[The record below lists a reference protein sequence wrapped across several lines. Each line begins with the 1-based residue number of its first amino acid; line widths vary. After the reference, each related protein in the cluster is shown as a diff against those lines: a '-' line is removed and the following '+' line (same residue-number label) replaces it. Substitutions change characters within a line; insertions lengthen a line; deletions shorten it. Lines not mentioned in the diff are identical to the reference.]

1 MRWIRRRSKAR
12 GLTYHLGFQP
22 EGWPRLR
29 LGTVWKAA
37 KSWRY
42 HWDIGGDW
50 GGGIMNS
57 LSSAKSKLQKHW
69 TPEALRRARK
79 AR

>member
-1 MRWIRRRSKAR
+1 M
-12 GLTYHLGFQP
+12 
-22 EGWPRLR
+22 R

-50 GGGIMNS
+50 GGGDANS
-57 LSSAKSKLQKHW
+57 LRSAKAQLQKHW
-69 TPEALRRARK
+69 TPEALRRVKMAMSKR
-79 AR
+79 